1 MNVRL
6 LSFAGIV
13 LLLFA
18 GPLYPETRKLTR
30 EDCISIALENHP
42 AVMALAQEQKKA
54 AANYRLAKAPDRIQ
68 VSGEVKT
75 AEYLK
80 PESSSSGFNVPGR
93 DTTIGIFA
101 GASAVYNLID
111 PNVSRRQEAAK
122 LAIDMAR
129 MNEIKERS
137 TIVLNAKSAYY
148 AYNMAIENAA
158 VREKLRD
165 KYRLKLETTTV
176 LFRNGQRPILDVT
189 KADVDLA
196 SAMLEYEKAKNQ
208 ESLARTELLAALGIM
223 EEEIDVAPYAMEE
236 LPSLRFGYEELY
248 RLAEGHHP
256 ELRIARLNREVQ
268 RINIEV
274 ERSAGSIKVDL
285 MASLGFENKNI
296 AGLGEMQEN
305 VKGSNW
311 EPTFHAG
318 IQARVPIYTGG
329 AITARINA
337 AEAEYNKSI
346 YGEKQILLGV
356 KALLRNYV
364 QGMEELKK
372 QIELSRLMKINAE
385 KHLTLAQKSYDAGVG
400 SQLSLQDAE
409 AAVLDAELFSVS
421 ARYEYLTILARLS
434 KTVGV
439 EEDYLCRK

>member
-1 MNVRL
+1 MNARL
-6 LSFAGIV
+6 LPFAGAILIFYAG
-13 LLLFA
+13 LLHA
-18 GPLYPETRKLTR
+18 ETRKLTR
-30 EDCISIALENHP
+30 EDCVTIALENHP
-42 AVMALAQEQKKA
+42 AVMMLAEEQKKA
-54 AANYRLAKAPDRIQ
+54 AANYRFSKAPDRIQ
-68 VSGEVKT
+68 VNGEVKT

-101 GASAVYNLID
+101 GASAIYNLID
-111 PNVSRRQEAAK
+111 PNVSRKQEAAK
-122 LAIDMAR
+122 LIIDMSK

-137 TIVLNAKSAYY
+137 TIVLNAKAAYY
-148 AYNMAIENAA
+148 TYNMAIED
-158 VREKLRD
+158 VRLRERLRD
-165 KYRLKLETTTV
+165 KYRVKLETTTI

-196 SAMLEYEKAKNQ
+196 SATLEYEKARNQ
-208 ESLARTELLAALGIM
+208 ESLAKIELLAALGVM
-223 EEEIDVAPYAMEE
+223 DEDIDVAPLAIEA
-236 LPSLRFGYEELY
+236 LPSVRFSVAELY
-248 RLAEGHHP
+248 NLAENHHP
-256 ELRIARLNREVQ
+256 ELRIARLGREIQ

-274 ERSAGSIKVDL
+274 ERSAGSIRVDL
-285 MASLGFENKNI
+285 MASLGFENKNL
-296 AGLGEMQEN
+296 AGLDSMQDN
-305 VKGSNW
+305 VKTSNW

-329 AITARINA
+329 AITARVNA

-364 QGMEELKK
+364 QGLDEIKK

-385 KHLTLAQKSYDAGVG
+385 KHLSLAQKSYDAGVG

-409 AAVLDAELFSVS
+409 TAVLDAELFSAR

-434 KTVGV
+434 KTVGL
-439 EEDYLCRK
+439 EEEYLCRK